1 MAESV
6 LKSFVVSLGFKINDQ
21 QFRNFNE
28 GLLKISKGT
37 TELLRNFKALGE
49 ATALSTTAIG
59 ASLVA
64 VAKPLESMYYLAQRT
79 GASAKEIDV
88 LGYSF
93 EQLGMSAETAGAL
106 IDKMAQARR
115 TRPGLN
121 GILGMLGVDPGQT
134 DNAKTMVQLITQL
147 RNMDVKSGGKNH
159 YVASQY
165 ASMFGVDEA
174 TFKRIEDNFPTWV
187 AMMQQRQDMLAKDG
201 YDPQK
206 SSVAGVAFM
215 RQFNEMKTA
224 VTDFAKKLETSLMP
238 IGITVMGWIKDVA
251 IELGKA
257 DTATGGWSTRILA
270 LALSL
275 KTLSTALSLLGRA
288 TGISGAL
295 KGLGKVAG
303 IGGGA
308 AEGGAVAA
316 GEAGAGV
323 AAGEATAGAGGL
335 MALIGPML
343 PALIPL
349 IVGAAVI
356 AAVAYVVTHPAQV
369 RKAMSWVGEKGKEA
383 GHAIAGEAHA
393 LPHQVMKLLHAAAKI
408 PHAAHAEVDKIA
420 ALPEQFE
427 WVKKVASGVDSL
439 AKFTANFE
447 GHVKNGYGVYKDIAG
462 NLTAGYGHL
471 VKQGEDFSHL
481 DRAGAL
487 ALLAKDLGAAVASVS
502 KLVKVKLS
510 KNQQD
515 ALADFVFNVGK
526 GNLAKSTLLKKLN
539 SGDFAGAANEF
550 ERYNKVLLHGHYV
563 VNQGLANRRAAE
575 AKLFST
581 PDKSGVQIKQETN
594 IHVTGGDAKSTGREV
609 AQQQSRVNG
618 DMVRNFAS
626 AVQ

>member
-1 MAESV
+1 MSESV
-6 LKSFVVSLGFKINDQ
+6 LKSFVVKLGFKINDQ
-21 QFRNFNE
+21 QFRVFNE
-28 GLLKISKGT
+28 GMLKISKGAVD
-37 TELLRNFKALGE
+37 LLKNFKALGE

-59 ASLVA
+59 ASLIA
-64 VAKPLESMYYLAQRT
+64 VAKPLEGMYYMAKRT
-79 GASAKEIDV
+79 GASAKELDIFTYAMKQI
-88 LGYSF
+88 GI
-93 EQLGMSAETAGAL
+93 SAEESQGAIESL
-106 IDKMAQARR
+106 AAARR
-115 TRPGLN
+115 QNPGLDGQLTGM
-121 GILGMLGVDPGQT
+121 GIKPGA
-134 DNAKTMVQLITQL
+134 DNAKVMMALLNTLI
-147 RNMDVKSGGKNH
+147 RMPSH
-159 YVASQY
+159 YVAARIGSNFGISEKLLQQVTDNNQELS
-165 ASMFGVDEA
+165 AAIKERIDMIAKSGVDDDAMAKESV
-174 TFKRIEDNFPTWV
+174 TFMRHFNHMYTAISDVWKRI
-187 AMMQQRQDMLAKDG
+187 
-201 YDPQK
+201 
-206 SSVAGVAFM
+206 S
-215 RQFNEMKTA
+215 
-224 VTDFAKKLETSLMP
+224 TSLMP
-238 IGITVMGWIKDVA
+238 VTQPVMKFLGDIAIK
-251 IELGKA
+251 LGEADKA
-257 DTATGGWSTRILA
+257 TDGWSTRIIA

-288 TGISGAL
+288 TGISSAL
-295 KGLGKVAG
+295 KGLGKFAG

-308 AEGGAVAA
+308 AEGGAVVA

-323 AAGEATAGAGGL
+323 AAGEVTAGAGGL

-369 RKAMSWVGEKGKEA
+369 RKAMSWAGEKGKEA

-447 GHVKNGYGVYKDIAG
+447 GHVKNGYGIYKDIAG